1 MKAMSSPRPL
11 HVMKSTIER
20 RTRDRVLL
28 RCPVQLYRSAYP
40 QSFIGETR
48 DLSSAGFYC
57 LVLEPVAQG
66 DRLDCILTVP
76 ASNFSSQSGDV
87 NLHCQVEVVR
97 VDSRPAEFGV
107 ACRIDRYSLILRSE
121 AMQ

>member
-1 MKAMSSPRPL
+1 MKG
-11 HVMKSTIER
+11 TIER

-28 RCPVQLYRSAYP
+28 RCPVQLYRSAHP
-40 QSFIGETR
+40 QSFTGETR
-48 DLSSAGFYC
+48 DLSSAGFYR

-76 ASNFSSQSGDV
+76 AANLSSQTDADV

-97 VDSRPAEFGV
+97 VDSRPAQLGV
-107 ACRIDRYSLILRSE
+107 ACRIDRYSLILRPE